1 MTSIRWSPRAYA
13 SARHVCRSN
22 SLQTRDSIRR
32 RSTSGQIHLSKVNF
46 WSFRTFLGCVFGVGT
61 AATIWYQA
69 PQLGLLRTAHAEA
82 PPAPTEVRIENTRRG
97 KSLSKEKNR
106 DSISSQHLQVK
117 RSWENPGVYAWGSNV
132 GRVVAPDS
140 DEQFVKSPRRIPFF
154 DGVLLRDIKLDKN
167 FGAAISANGDLLQ
180 WGAGYAVEVKGP
192 TVTLGGKN
200 LKSVM
205 LSRDRVLALAN
216 DGRVYSLP
224 VSKAEQERGPKALES
239 SWIPYLNF
247 EAAVSYSTI
256 QPPGMGWTE
265 KVSSISS
272 GLEHLVLL
280 TSAGRIFTA
289 ASCSEVFPSRG
300 QLGIPGLTWDRRPA
314 GAFDQPHEVSTLK
327 GFEIVSIAAGDY
339 HSLALDKEGRLF
351 SFGDNSSGQLGFDPS
366 GEISFV
372 DAPSLVNIA
381 GLYKGSSLSPI
392 VTAISAGGANSFFTT
407 DATKV
412 SPFGEKL
419 SGNIVGHVTA
429 DTWAC
434 GQGITGTL
442 GTGRWRHVQGT
453 PAKIKALSGLFEF
466 DESSNQVVPIRLR
479 SLSVG
484 SNHVS
489 ATMDNVTQVQ
499 AGTKAST
506 DSANDTNWGAD
517 VLWWG
522 GNESYQLGTGKR
534 NNVALPAYIA
544 PLDTAAEMARTGNR
558 REEHRFQIT
567 PKHEVKVGGKTVK
580 MEQRVECGR
589 MVSAVY
595 SGV

>member
-1 MTSIRWSPRAYA
+1 MTPIRCSPRAYA
-13 SARHVCRSN
+13 SARQVCRSN
-22 SLQTRDSIRR
+22 RLLSGNFVRR
-32 RSTSGQIHLSKVNF
+32 RSTSSQSHLLKVDF
-46 WSFRTFLGCVFGVGT
+46 WSFRTLLGCFFGFGT
-61 AATIWYQA
+61 AATIWYRA

-82 PPAPTEVRIENTRRG
+82 PAATDVRIENTKRG
-97 KSLSKEKNR
+97 KPLSKEENR
-106 DSISSQHLQVK
+106 NLISSQHLQVK

-140 DEQFVKSPRRIPFF
+140 DEQFIKSPRRIPFF

-167 FGAAISANGDLLQ
+167 FGAAISVNGDLLQ
-180 WGAGYAVEVKGP
+180 WGAGYAVDVEAP
-192 TVTLGGKN
+192 TVTLAGKN
-200 LKSVM
+200 LKSVT
-205 LSRDRVLALAN
+205 LSKDRILALAN
-216 DGRVYSLP
+216 DGKVYSLP

-247 EAAVSYSTI
+247 EAAVSYSII
-256 QPPGMGWTE
+256 QPPRMGWTE

-272 GLEHLVLL
+272 GLEHLVML

-289 ASCSEVFPSRG
+289 ASCSEAFPSRG
-300 QLGIPGLTWDRRPA
+300 QLGIPGLTSDRRPS
-314 GAFDQPHEVSTLK
+314 GPFDQPHEISTLK
-327 GFEIVSIAAGDY
+327 GFEIVSIAVGDY

-351 SFGDNSSGQLGFDPS
+351 SFGDNSSGQLGFEPS
-366 GEISFV
+366 GEVSFV

-392 VTAISAGGANSFFTT
+392 VTTIAAGGANSFFTT

-412 SPFGEKL
+412 SRFGEKL
-419 SGNIVGHVTA
+419 SENIVGHVTA

-466 DESSNQVVPIRLR
+466 NESSNQVVPIRLR

-484 SNHVS
+484 SNHAS

-506 DSANDTNWGAD
+506 DSADDTNWGAD

-544 PLDTAAEMARTGNR
+544 PLDAAAELARTGNR

-567 PKHEVKVGGKTVK
+567 PKHKVKVGGKTIK